1 MKIRFDQSGGYAG
14 LIKGCEIDTA
24 ALPPENARELEQ
36 LVKASAISAS
46 GEFLSDSSR
55 DLHQYEITIE
65 DEASK
70 TSVVFDDENIPQS
83 AKPLLGYLK
92 KCSKPKALNYNDDHS

>member
-1 MKIRFDQSGGYAG
+1 MKVRFDQSGGYAG
-14 LIKGCEIDTA
+14 LLRGCEIDLN
-24 ALPPENARELEQ
+24 ALPTEKAKELEQ

-65 DEASK
+65 DGGSK
-70 TSVVFDDENIPQS
+70 TSVIFDDESIPQS
-83 AKPLLGYLK
+83 AKPLIGYLK
-92 KCSKPKALNYNDDHS
+92 KCSKPKAPD